1 MSYAA
6 EKWARKQKAGNARA
20 KAVLI
25 ELANCLN
32 DSTGKC
38 YPSIAHISRVT
49 ELKPDTVSAATKHL
63 EAIGLIR
70 RTKISTEKGH
80 GIQYELI
87 GYSKTEDSIEL
98 SESHFPENG
107 DTPESGIT
115 PNLGEHTP
123 ENGVAHFPENGD
135 TPESGITPN
144 LGEHTPENGVA
155 HYPENG
161 DRTYKKE
168 KEITGNTIIREN
180 SPSDD
185 FSLEPVSE
193 DSTSKKIQSSNPLSC
208 PYEELATLYNQV
220 LGQDLGECRK
230 LSPARKTA
238 LRSLWNECIK
248 DKDFNDKD
256 GGLAYFKR
264 YFTFVRNTPFL
275 VGKETAWKANFDWI
289 LKNNNYI
296 KICEGFYNRPR
307 NAQR

>member
-87 GYSKTEDSIEL
+87 GYSKTEGSIEL
-98 SESHFPENG
+98 SESHYHENG
-107 DTPESGIT
+107 DI
-115 PNLGEHTP
+115 
-123 ENGVAHFPENGD
+123 
-135 TPESGITPN
+135 PESGITPN

-185 FSLEPVSE
+185 FSLEPLSE

>member
-123 ENGVAHFPENGD
+123 ENGVAH
-135 TPESGITPN
+135 
-144 LGEHTPENGVA
+144 
-155 HYPENG
+155 YPENG

-185 FSLEPVSE
+185 FSLELVSE
-193 DSTSKKIQSSNPLSC
+193 DSTSQKIQSSNPLSC

-230 LSPARKTA
+230 LSPPRKKA

>member
-1 MSYAA
+1 MEYSNLIDQSIILDRTDLTATEKLVAVTLLSFRNA
-6 EKWARKQKAGNARA
+6 ETGRCNPPIYSEDQNKKTICSRTGYTKQCVIRTIASLEKKQIIICKKINAKPSEITFTVNDDYRKQGLPSTTVTAT
-20 KAVLI
+20 V
-25 ELANCLN
+25 N
-32 DSTGKC
+32 DDYCYGK
-38 YPSIAHISRVT
+38 PRLPIT
-49 ELKPDTVSAATKHL
+49 DKEQ
-63 EAIGLIR
+63 IR
-70 RTKISTEKGH
+70 T
-80 GIQYELI
+80 
-87 GYSKTEDSIEL
+87 D
-98 SESHFPENG
+98 
-107 DTPESGIT
+107 
-115 PNLGEHTP
+115 
-123 ENGVAHFPENGD
+123 
-135 TPESGITPN
+135 
-144 LGEHTPENGVA
+144 
-155 HYPENG
+155 
-161 DRTYKKE
+161 
-168 KEITGNTIIREN
+168 NTIREN

>member
-98 SESHFPENG
+98 PESHYPENG
-107 DTPESGIT
+107 DTPK
-115 PNLGEHTP
+115 
-123 ENGVAHFPENGD
+123 
-135 TPESGITPN
+135 SGITPN

-180 SPSDD
+180 SPLDD

>member
-98 SESHFPENG
+98 SESHYPENG

-115 PNLGEHTP
+115 P
-123 ENGVAHFPENGD
+123 
-135 TPESGITPN
+135 S

-193 DSTSKKIQSSNPLSC
+193 DSTSQKIHSSNPLSC

>member
-123 ENGVAHFPENGD
+123 ENGVAH
-135 TPESGITPN
+135 
-144 LGEHTPENGVA
+144 
-155 HYPENG
+155 YPENG

-193 DSTSKKIQSSNPLSC
+193 DSTSQKIQSSNPLSC

>member
-123 ENGVAHFPENGD
+123 ENGVAH
-135 TPESGITPN
+135 
-144 LGEHTPENGVA
+144 
-155 HYPENG
+155 YPENG

-193 DSTSKKIQSSNPLSC
+193 DSTSQKIQSSNPLSC

-230 LSPARKTA
+230 LSPPRKKA

>member
-6 EKWARKQKAGNARA
+6 EKWARAQKTGNARA
-20 KAVLI
+20 KAVLL
-25 ELANCLN
+25 ELANCFN
-32 DSTGKC
+32 SETGKC
-38 YPSIAHISRVT
+38 CPSLDHICEVT
-49 ELKPDTVSAATKHL
+49 ELQRHTVISAIKFLVEKGFIEKTLITTQKGRASQYRLLGFTDSVKNDTVGSVET
-63 EAIGLIR
+63 
-70 RTKISTEKGH
+70 
-80 GIQYELI
+80 
-87 GYSKTEDSIEL
+87 D
-98 SESHFPENG
+98 
-107 DTPESGIT
+107 IT
-115 PNLGEHTP
+115 HGEHSV
-123 ENGVAHFPENGD
+123 NSD
-135 TPESGITPN
+135 TMGSVKFSTTDSVKN
-144 LGEHTPENGVA
+144 DT
-155 HYPENG
+155 
-161 DRTYKKE
+161 RTSNKN
-168 KEITGNTIIREN
+168 KEIEQVNTIREN

-193 DSTSKKIQSSNPLSC
+193 DSTSQKIQSSNPLSC

>member
-1 MSYAA
+1 MEYSNLIDQSIILDRTDLSAT
-6 EKWARKQKAGNARA
+6 EKLVAVALLSFRNSETGRCNPPIYSDDQNKKTICSRTGYTKQCIIITIASLEKKQIIICKRINAKPSEITFTVNDDYRKQGLPSTTITAT
-20 KAVLI
+20 V
-25 ELANCLN
+25 N
-32 DSTGKC
+32 DDYRKQGLPSTTITATVNDDYRHGK
-38 YPSIAHISRVT
+38 PRLPIT
-49 ELKPDTVSAATKHL
+49 DKEQ
-63 EAIGLIR
+63 IR
-70 RTKISTEKGH
+70 T
-80 GIQYELI
+80 
-87 GYSKTEDSIEL
+87 D
-98 SESHFPENG
+98 
-107 DTPESGIT
+107 
-115 PNLGEHTP
+115 
-123 ENGVAHFPENGD
+123 
-135 TPESGITPN
+135 
-144 LGEHTPENGVA
+144 
-155 HYPENG
+155 
-161 DRTYKKE
+161 
-168 KEITGNTIIREN
+168 NTIREN

-185 FSLEPVSE
+185 FSLEYVSE
-193 DSTSKKIQSSNPLSC
+193 DSTSQKIQSSNPLSC

>member
-1 MSYAA
+1 MSYSA

-98 SESHFPENG
+98 PESHYHENG

-115 PNLGEHTP
+115 T
-123 ENGVAHFPENGD
+123 
-135 TPESGITPN
+135 N

-168 KEITGNTIIREN
+168 KEITGNTTIREN

-185 FSLEPVSE
+185 FSLEPFSE
-193 DSTSKKIQSSNPLSC
+193 DSTSQKIQSSNPLSC

-275 VGKETAWKANFDWI
+275 VGNETAWKANFDWI

-307 NAQR
+307 NSQR

>member
-98 SESHFPENG
+98 PESHYPENG

-115 PNLGEHTP
+115 PNLGEQ
-123 ENGVAHFPENGD
+123 
-135 TPESGITPN
+135 
-144 LGEHTPENGVA
+144 TPENGVA

>member
-98 SESHFPENG
+98 SESHY
-107 DTPESGIT
+107 
-115 PNLGEHTP
+115 
-123 ENGVAHFPENGD
+123 PENGD

-193 DSTSKKIQSSNPLSC
+193 DSTSQKIQSSNPLSC

>member
-38 YPSIAHISRVT
+38 YPSIAYISRVT

-98 SESHFPENG
+98 PESHFPENG

-115 PNLGEHTP
+115 PNLGEHTH
-123 ENGVAHFPENGD
+123 ENGV
-135 TPESGITPN
+135 S
-144 LGEHTPENGVA
+144 

-168 KEITGNTIIREN
+168 KEITGNTTIREN

-193 DSTSKKIQSSNPLSC
+193 DSTSQKIQSSNPLSC

>member
-87 GYSKTEDSIEL
+87 GYGKTEYNIE
-98 SESHFPENG
+98 SPE
-107 DTPESGIT
+107 
-115 PNLGEHTP
+115 LHY
-123 ENGVAHFPENGD
+123 PENGD

-185 FSLEPVSE
+185 FSLEPISE
-193 DSTSKKIQSSNPLSC
+193 DSTSQKIQSSNPLSC
-208 PYEELATLYNQV
+208 PY
-220 LGQDLGECRK
+220 
-230 LSPARKTA
+230 
-238 LRSLWNECIK
+238 
-248 DKDFNDKD
+248 
-256 GGLAYFKR
+256 
-264 YFTFVRNTPFL
+264 
-275 VGKETAWKANFDWI
+275 KE
-289 LKNNNYI
+289 
-296 KICEGFYNRPR
+296 
-307 NAQR
+307 

>member
-1 MSYAA
+1 MEY
-6 EKWARKQKAGNARA
+6 NN
-20 KAVLI
+20 LI
-25 ELANCLN
+25 
-32 DSTGKC
+32 DQ
-38 YPSIAHISRVT
+38 
-49 ELKPDTVSAATKHL
+49 
-63 EAIGLIR
+63 AIILDQ
-70 RTKISTEKGH
+70 TDLTSTEKLVAVALLSFRNAETGRCNPP
-80 GIQYELI
+80 I
-87 GYSKTEDSIEL
+87 YSENADRKTLCTRTGL
-98 SESHFPENG
+98 SRRSVI
-107 DTPESGIT
+107 DTIRKLEIKNVIT
-115 PNLGEHTP
+115 TQ
-123 ENGVAHFPENGD
+123 
-135 TPESGITPN
+135 
-144 LGEHTPENGVA
+144 
-155 HYPENG
+155 
-161 DRTYKKE
+161 
-168 KEITGNTIIREN
+168 KEIGKVTGYKFASTSAPRAPVQEDNPCTTCTTPVQEVHSTRAPRAPITNKEQIRTNNTIREN

-193 DSTSKKIQSSNPLSC
+193 DSTSQKIQSSNPLSC

-256 GGLAYFKR
+256 GGLAYFNR

>member
-98 SESHFPENG
+98 PQPHY
-107 DTPESGIT
+107 
-115 PNLGEHTP
+115 
-123 ENGVAHFPENGD
+123 PENGD

-193 DSTSKKIQSSNPLSC
+193 DSTSQKIQSSNPLSC
-208 PYEELATLYNQV
+208 PYEELATIYNQV

-307 NAQR
+307 NAQRYGKTSWK

>member
-80 GIQYELI
+80 GIQYELT
-87 GYSKTEDSIEL
+87 GYSKTEYSIEL
-98 SESHFPENG
+98 PESHYPEN
-107 DTPESGIT
+107 
-115 PNLGEHTP
+115 
-123 ENGVAHFPENGD
+123 VD

-168 KEITGNTIIREN
+168 KEITGNTTIREN

-193 DSTSKKIQSSNPLSC
+193 DSTSQKIQSSNPLSC

>member
-87 GYSKTEDSIEL
+87 GYSKTEGSIEL
-98 SESHFPENG
+98 SESHY
-107 DTPESGIT
+107 
-115 PNLGEHTP
+115 
-123 ENGVAHFPENGD
+123 PENGD

-289 LKNNNYI
+289 LNNNNYI

>member
-98 SESHFPENG
+98 PQPHY
-107 DTPESGIT
+107 
-115 PNLGEHTP
+115 
-123 ENGVAHFPENGD
+123 PENGD

-193 DSTSKKIQSSNPLSC
+193 DSTSQKIQSSNPLSC

>member
-98 SESHFPENG
+98 PQPHY
-107 DTPESGIT
+107 
-115 PNLGEHTP
+115 
-123 ENGVAHFPENGD
+123 PENGD

-193 DSTSKKIQSSNPLSC
+193 DSTSQKIQSSNPLSC
-208 PYEELATLYNQV
+208 PYEELATIYNQV

>member
-1 MSYAA
+1 MEY
-6 EKWARKQKAGNARA
+6 NN
-20 KAVLI
+20 LI
-25 ELANCLN
+25 
-32 DSTGKC
+32 DQ
-38 YPSIAHISRVT
+38 
-49 ELKPDTVSAATKHL
+49 
-63 EAIGLIR
+63 AIILDQ
-70 RTKISTEKGH
+70 TDLTSTEKLVAVALLSFRNAETGRCNPP
-80 GIQYELI
+80 I
-87 GYSKTEDSIEL
+87 YSENADRKTLCTRTGL
-98 SESHFPENG
+98 SRRSVI
-107 DTPESGIT
+107 DTIRKLEIKNVIT
-115 PNLGEHTP
+115 TQ
-123 ENGVAHFPENGD
+123 
-135 TPESGITPN
+135 
-144 LGEHTPENGVA
+144 
-155 HYPENG
+155 
-161 DRTYKKE
+161 
-168 KEITGNTIIREN
+168 KEIGKVTGYKFASTSAPRAPVQEDNPCTTCTTPVQEVHSTRAPRAPITNKEQIRTNNTSREN
-180 SPSDD
+180 SSSDD

-193 DSTSKKIQSSNPLSC
+193 DSTSQKIQSSNPLSC

-230 LSPARKTA
+230 LSPVRKKA

>member
-1 MSYAA
+1 MSYTA

-87 GYSKTEDSIEL
+87 GYSKTEGSIEL
-98 SESHFPENG
+98 SESHYTENG

-115 PNLGEHTP
+115 PNLGEHT
-123 ENGVAHFPENGD
+123 H
-135 TPESGITPN
+135 
-144 LGEHTPENGVA
+144 ENGVA

-180 SPSDD
+180 SSFDD
-185 FSLEPVSE
+185 FSLEMSDPEKEEETINVQP
-193 DSTSKKIQSSNPLSC
+193 SKTLDC
-208 PYEELATLYNQV
+208 PYEEIASIYNEV
-220 LGQDLGECRK
+220 LGQYLGRCQKLTSTRK
-230 LSPARKTA
+230 KHIKAR
-238 LRSLWNECIK
+238 WNDCIG
-248 DKDFNDKD
+248 DKDFDTRQ
-256 GGLAYFKR
+256 GGLEYFR
-264 YFTFVRNTPFL
+264 DYFNYIKKSDFL
-275 VGKETAWKANFDWI
+275 IGKSGNFRASFDWI
-289 LKNNNYI
+289 FIEGNYT
-296 KICEGFYNRPR
+296 KICEGRYKNRPVT
-307 NAQR
+307 NNYQR

>member
-98 SESHFPENG
+98 PESHFPENG

-115 PNLGEHTP
+115 PNLGEHT
-123 ENGVAHFPENGD
+123 H
-135 TPESGITPN
+135 
-144 LGEHTPENGVA
+144 ENGVA

-168 KEITGNTIIREN
+168 KEITGNTTIREN

-193 DSTSKKIQSSNPLSC
+193 DSTSQKIQSSNPLSC

-230 LSPARKTA
+230 LSPSRKTA

>member
-1 MSYAA
+1 MEY
-6 EKWARKQKAGNARA
+6 NN
-20 KAVLI
+20 LI
-25 ELANCLN
+25 DQTIILDREDL
-32 DSTGKC
+32 T
-38 YPSIAHISRVT
+38 
-49 ELKPDTVSAATKHL
+49 
-63 EAIGLIR
+63 
-70 RTKISTEKGH
+70 STEKLVAVALLSFRNAETGRCNPPIYSQNTDRKTLCTRT
-80 GIQYELI
+80 GLSRRSVIDTI
-87 GYSKTEDSIEL
+87 GKLETKDVIKTQ
-98 SESHFPENG
+98 
-107 DTPESGIT
+107 
-115 PNLGEHTP
+115 
-123 ENGVAHFPENGD
+123 
-135 TPESGITPN
+135 
-144 LGEHTPENGVA
+144 
-155 HYPENG
+155 
-161 DRTYKKE
+161 
-168 KEITGNTIIREN
+168 KEIGKVTGYQFTLTRAPRAPVQESNPCTTCTTPVQEMHPTRAPRAPITNKEQIRTNNTIREN

-185 FSLEPVSE
+185 FSLEPISE
-193 DSTSKKIQSSNPLSC
+193 DSTSQKIQSSNPLSC

>member
-123 ENGVAHFPENGD
+123 ENGVAH
-135 TPESGITPN
+135 
-144 LGEHTPENGVA
+144 
-155 HYPENG
+155 YPENG

-193 DSTSKKIQSSNPLSC
+193 DSTSQKIQSSNPLSC

-230 LSPARKTA
+230 LSPARKAA

>member
-123 ENGVAHFPENGD
+123 ENGVAH
-135 TPESGITPN
+135 
-144 LGEHTPENGVA
+144 
-155 HYPENG
+155 YPENG

-193 DSTSKKIQSSNPLSC
+193 DSTSQKIQSSNPLSC

-256 GGLAYFKR
+256 EGLAYFKR